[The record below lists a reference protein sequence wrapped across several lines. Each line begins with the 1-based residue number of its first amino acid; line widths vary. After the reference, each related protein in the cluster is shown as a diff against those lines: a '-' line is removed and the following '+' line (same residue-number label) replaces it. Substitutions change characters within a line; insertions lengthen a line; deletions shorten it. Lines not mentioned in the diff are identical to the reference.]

1 MRSNRFFFSILCI
14 LCACPFL
21 LLGQGTTTIQTPF
34 GPKEIPTPAGQ
45 QPATA
50 QPAVQQAPAAQT
62 TPPGNVAAQPAPQQS
77 ALPQDDSASP
87 VQLNVANGDVRQ
99 VIQIIANAL
108 GLNYIVDPAVK
119 GTVDINTSERLRK
132 SDLLPILESILKING
147 ATMIKTGNFYQI
159 VPANTAVKQPIEV
172 IDRQRQLT
180 PPDDQVV
187 MQIVRMKFVAAS
199 EMAKI
204 LTPLISDA
212 GNIIV
217 HDIGNII
224 LLTDRRSNLRKL
236 LEIVDE
242 FDTAVFQGERVNLL
256 AVKNNRAR
264 DVVEDLRT
272 IFTGYGLSDKQSAI
286 RLIVIDR
293 LNSILVVTPNPDVVP
308 EVQRW
313 LTTLDQPNATAGIR
327 NFVYTVKNS
336 KAGDLQK
343 VLAELYGLRTSIPS
357 QAPTGGIGGG
367 GLIGQ
372 QPQLLPPGGAGL
384 PPAQVPPQQQ
394 QVVVPTVASGP
405 ATTIRIIADETNN
418 KLVIQA
424 TPQEYAE
431 IERTLEQLDV
441 LRRQVLVDAQV
452 YEIALDDSLSFGV
465 TAALQSRG
473 TLANPQTTASF
484 AGAPPVLAAQ
494 TFAFVGRTRELVAF
508 LNASENRSRVHTLS
522 APSVLVSD
530 NGTASFEVGTEVPIP
545 TSSSITPVQT
555 GGTNLFA
562 QTISY
567 QQTGV
572 ILQVKPQINESGNV
586 TMDIAQEISAAGA
599 NTTSAIVAPA
609 IAKSAVNSTVV
620 VQDGQ
625 TIALGGFIRE
635 NSDLERSRIPL
646 LGRIPGV
653 GILLGNTANT
663 KTRSELIVLITPHV
677 LRTHADADLA
687 TEEVKAKLKEIQKL
701 LK

>member
-1 MRSNRFFFSILCI
+1 MRLNRFFLSILCI
-14 LCACPFL
+14 LCSFPFL

-45 QPATA
+45 PAA
-50 QPAVQQAPAAQT
+50 VPPGVQQAPPAQT
-62 TPPGNVAAQPAPQQS
+62 PPPGNAAAQPAPQQA

-87 VQLNVANGDVRQ
+87 VQLNVTNGDVRQ

-159 VPANTAVKQPIEV
+159 VPANTAVRQPIEV

-180 PPDDQVV
+180 APDDQIV

-204 LTPLISDA
+204 LTPLLSDA

-217 HDIGNII
+217 HDTGNII

-272 IFTGYGLSDKQSAI
+272 IFTGYGMSDKQSAI

-313 LTTLDQPNATAGIR
+313 LTTLDQQVATAGIR
-327 NFVYTVKNS
+327 NFVYTVKNA

-343 VLAELYGLRTSIPS
+343 VLSELYGLRPS
-357 QAPTGGIGGG
+357 TPAQVPTGGYGATP
-367 GLIGQ
+367 LGQ
-372 QPQLLPPGGAGL
+372 QQGLLPPGGAGL

-394 QVVVPTVASGP
+394 QVVVPAALSGP

-508 LNASENRSRVHTLS
+508 LNASENRSRVHTIS

-530 NGTASFEVGTEVPIP
+530 NGTASFEVGTEVPVP

-562 QTISY
+562 QTITY

-586 TMDIAQEISAAGA
+586 TMDISQEISAAGA
-599 NTTSAIVAPA
+599 NTSSAIVAPA
-609 IAKSAVNSTVV
+609 IAKSAVTSTVV
-620 VQDGQ
+620 IQDGQ

-687 TEEVKAKLKEIQKL
+687 TDEVKAKLKEIQKL